1 MFGLKVGNMINTVAS
16 DGSQKT
22 LPITRFH
29 VVNIDGNTKCIMAS
43 LGKITEYVSGKFVG
57 EREWFIGVGDKSLWE
72 KSKWKLI

>member
-1 MFGLKVGNMINTVAS
+1 MFGLKVGDMINTVAL

-29 VVNIDGNTKCIMAS
+29 IDEDTKCILAS
-43 LGKITEYVSGKFVG
+43 LGKITEYVPGKFVG